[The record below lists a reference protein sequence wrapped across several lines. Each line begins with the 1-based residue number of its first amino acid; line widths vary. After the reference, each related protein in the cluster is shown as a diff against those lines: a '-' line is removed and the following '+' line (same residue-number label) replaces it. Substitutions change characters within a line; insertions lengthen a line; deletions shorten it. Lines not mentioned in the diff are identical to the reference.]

1 MKNLV
6 MFAAATALVFLVAGC
21 QDQQGALSDEHNYI
35 TTKQPII
42 LFSIND
48 GEVPSILPHLS
59 PEDNVQ
65 DSITVIRLSK
75 DKPPV
80 TRTVYGTTSSTI
92 LGSPRTAIVGRYGI
106 VTNHDDRSGLKVPPE
121 AIGQNQIVA
130 IDLES
135 DDLRV
140 VSRVELA
147 RQPWLA
153 LAHPDGKR
161 VIVALSDHW
170 GVYKVKD
177 DGALVEVLQS
187 ASPGIVYSFDIS
199 NDGRTII
206 ATIAK
211 GLDPLSSKAGIF
223 HFVINEDSRID
234 LVGEIT
240 SDKFKIDGPFSPR
253 ISPDGKRALV
263 LNSEG
268 GSDGVL
274 DDVLVLDLTGDVKI
288 SQSIKQVADGLESLA
303 IHPSGEFA
311 VVTCLDMHGRT
322 VTSHLAIVDLRGD
335 EVQLLHH
342 IPIELVPEGIEFTPD
357 GTKLF
362 VGSTRANHVVVY
374 DVRGMNLYRSPYVLP
389 TGYGHSALALRA
401 N

>member
-1 MKNLV
+1 MKNTMLAFSLV
-6 MFAAATALVFLVAGC
+6 LLLCFTLAC
-21 QDQQGALSDEHNYI
+21 QKQQSALSNEHNYI

-75 DKPPV
+75 DRPPD

-92 LGSPRTAIVGRYGI
+92 LGSPRTAIIGRYGI

-121 AIGQNQIVA
+121 VAGQNQIIAV
-130 IDLES
+130 DLES

-147 RQPWLA
+147 QQPLLA

-177 DGALVEVLQS
+177 DGALVEVSQS

-206 ATIAK
+206 ATMAK

-223 HFVINEDSRID
+223 HFVINEDSSID

-274 DDVLVLDLTGDVKI
+274 DDVLVLDLTGTVKI

-311 VVTCLDMHGRT
+311 VITCLDMHGRT

-389 TGYGHSALALRA
+389 TGYGHSALALKA